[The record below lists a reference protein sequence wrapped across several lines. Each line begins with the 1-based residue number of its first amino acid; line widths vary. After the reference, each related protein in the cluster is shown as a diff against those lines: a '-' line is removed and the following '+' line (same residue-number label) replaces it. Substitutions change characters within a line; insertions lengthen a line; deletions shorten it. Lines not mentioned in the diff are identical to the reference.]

1 MVVLLSRILFMVFT
15 TAASFAHA
23 DILLGGDIGLIQ
35 DQKSI
40 TSRDL
45 IQTTYYDAYLYLQA
59 SRNYPFYLGF
69 EYIFISTTQPNTV
82 ATTTATLTSSNAMA
96 GLKYVFGRK
105 ELFSLSLMGSPFI
118 QANYQVT
125 GSASDLWSGSA
136 FASKF
141 SIHPELSSS
150 LKLCVSLI
158 YYSATYTSKS
168 NSSGSTTVSSFSRSL
183 LIPTFGL
190 QFKF

>member
-1 MVVLLSRILFMVFT
+1 MLLSRILFMVFT

>member
-1 MVVLLSRILFMVFT
+1 MVVLSRLFFVIIT
-15 TAASFAHA
+15 TISSFAKAGIHF
-23 DILLGGDIGLIQ
+23 GGDIGLIQ

-45 IQTTYYDAYLYLQA
+45 IQTTFYDAYLYLQA

-69 EYIFISTTQPNTV
+69 EYIYISTTQPNTV

-96 GLKYVFGRK
+96 GLKYVFGKR
-105 ELFSLSLMGSPFI
+105 ELFSISLLGSPFI
-118 QANYQVT
+118 QAIYQAT

-136 FASKF
+136 FASKL

-150 LKLCVSLI
+150 LKLCVSLV

-168 NSSGSTTVSSFSRSL
+168 DSSGSTTISSFSRSL

-190 QFKF
+190 QFNF

>member
-1 MVVLLSRILFMVFT
+1 MVALSRLVFVIFT
-15 TAASFAHA
+15 VVSSFAHA
-23 DILLGGDIGLIQ
+23 DVHLGGDIGLMQ
-35 DQKSI
+35 DQKTI

-45 IQTTYYDAYLYLQA
+45 IQTTFYDAYVYLQA

-69 EYIFISTTQPNTV
+69 EYVFISTTQPNTV

-96 GLKYVFGRK
+96 GMKYVFGKK
-105 ELFSLSLMGSPFI
+105 ELFSITLMGSPFI

-136 FASKF
+136 FASKL

-150 LKLCVSLI
+150 LKLCASLV

-168 NSSGSTTVSSFSRSL
+168 SSSGSTTVSSFSRSL

-190 QFKF
+190 QFSF